1 MRGYPARPVS
11 LMSLARQT
19 LEPLVFPCV
28 MGVLN
33 VTPDSFSDGGLYAD
47 PRSAVDRALAMRAQG
62 AALIDVGGES
72 TRPGAQPVSR
82 AEEMR
87 RVLPVVEALVAE
99 LDCPIAV
106 DTSEPAVMRAALAAG
121 AQVIND
127 MRALV
132 RPGALQAVVE
142 GGGTAILGHWGA
154 HNASAGPPR
163 YEHVV
168 HEVCTTL
175 QQRCAVA
182 RDAGVPTIWLDPGF
196 GFHKDLTHNMALL
209 RELAAVV
216 GLGYPVVV
224 GFSRKSMLG
233 LLTGR
238 AVHDRLAAGLAAAA
252 LAVLQG
258 ASVVRTH
265 DVAETVDVLR
275 VVRAYDA
282 S

>member
-1 MRGYPARPVS
+1 MI
-11 LMSLARQT
+11 
-19 LEPLVFPCV
+19 FPCV

-33 VTPDSFSDGGLYAD
+33 VTPDSFWDGGLFAD
-47 PRSAVDRALAMRAQG
+47 PRAAVDRALAMRAQG

-72 TRPGAQPVSR
+72 TRPGARPVLI

-87 RVLPVVEALVAE
+87 RVLPVVQALVAE
-99 LDCPIAV
+99 LDCPISV

-132 RPGALQAVVE
+132 RPGAAQAVAD

-154 HNASAGPPR
+154 HNASSGKPR
-163 YEHVV
+163 YDHVV
-168 HEVCTTL
+168 HEVCTAL
-175 QQRCAVA
+175 QQRAEA
-182 RDAGVPTIWLDPGF
+182 ATTAGVPAIWVDPGF
-196 GFHKDLTHNMALL
+196 GFHKDLTQNMALL
-209 RELAAVV
+209 HELWRVV
-216 GLGYPVVV
+216 SLGYPVVV

-238 AVHDRLAAGLAAAA
+238 AAQDRLAAGLAAAVLA
-252 LAVLQG
+252 LVQG

-265 DVAETVDVLR
+265 DVAETVDVLH
-275 VVRAYDA
+275 VVKAYNA